1 MVHGPAP
8 FRKEV
13 AGHGP
18 IHSSGTNRRP
28 FSDDTAPMGGD
39 RPKKDFKVQARRYL
53 GPRSALVE

>member
-1 MVHGPAP
+1 MDRSHSE
-8 FRKEV
+8 KEV
-13 AGHGP
+13 PATGRYTAAGP
-18 IHSSGTNRRP
+18 TESL